1 MNGALDAHSAHSARD
16 AANRAALARLHAVRP
31 QWRAV
36 VRARDAVGLPD
47 FTLLHAGPP
56 FADPVG
62 PPPPVLSS
70 AVLACLHEGW
80 ASNETD
86 AQRLIASGQVRLVS
100 AQSYRVVVP
109 LAAIVSPGTP
119 LVEVVD
125 AAAPDDPRRR
135 AWSMFGSGAGA
146 QIRFGTRDPAVLE
159 RLRWRDNVFV
169 PLLADALAGNP
180 VDLLPLAAAGL
191 AGGDDLHARTTGATA
206 ALAERLALPA
216 AHGILSQSPLFFLT
230 LWMAACHLMMD
241 AAANDGSDPDA
252 TLVVALAGNGREV
265 GVRLAGHP
273 SRWVT
278 LPAAAPRGPRIKPG
292 SAETASP
299 LVGDSGVID
308 AAGFGAQAL
317 GFAPEP
323 AQAFAPWLPDGWQRD
338 QPMLYAADWPSFDG
352 LRCALDAAAVA
363 ARGTD
368 PLAAIAMIDARG
380 RAGLLGRGVFA
391 APVALFHAAV
401 NGAR

>member
-1 MNGALDAHSAHSARD
+1 MSAGALAETRA

-31 QWRAV
+31 QWSAV

-56 FADPVG
+56 FEDPVG

-80 ASNETD
+80 ASTEAD
-86 AQRLIASGQVRLVS
+86 AQRLIASGKVRLVD

-119 LVEVVD
+119 LIEVTD
-125 AAAPDDPRRR
+125 AAAPNDPRRR

-146 QIRFGTRDPAVLE
+146 QIRFGTREPAVLE

-169 PLLADALAGNP
+169 PLLSDVLANGP
-180 VDLLPLAAAGL
+180 IELFPLAAAGL
-191 AGGDDLHARTTGATA
+191 AGGDDLHARTTAATA
-206 ALAERLALPA
+206 ALADRLALPA
-216 AHGILSQSPLFFLT
+216 AHSILSQSPLFFLT

-265 GVRLAGHP
+265 GVRLAGDP

-292 SAETASP
+292 STESASP

-317 GFAPEP
+317 RFAPEP
-323 AQAFAPWLPDGWQRD
+323 ADALAPWLPAGWQSA
-338 QPMLYAADWPSFDG
+338 QPALLADDWPAFAG

-363 ARGTD
+363 AHGTA
-368 PLAAIAMIDARG
+368 PLAAIAMIDAAG
-380 RAGLLGRGVFA
+380 RAGLLGRGLYT
-391 APVALFHAAV
+391 APVALFLAAL
-401 NGAR
+401 NRR

>member
-1 MNGALDAHSAHSARD
+1 MSIEPVTGTGAARA

-36 VRARDAVGLPD
+36 VSARDAIALPD

-80 ASNETD
+80 ASTETD
-86 AQRLIASGQVRLVS
+86 AQRLIASGKVRLAD

-109 LAAIVSPGTP
+109 LAAIVSPNTP
-119 LVEVVD
+119 LVEVID

-159 RLRWRDNVFV
+159 RLRWRDTVFV
-169 PLLADALAGNP
+169 PLLAHALAGNP

-191 AGGDDLHARTTGATA
+191 VGDDDLHARTTAATA
-206 ALAERLALPA
+206 ALADRLALPA
-216 AHGILSQSPLFFLT
+216 ARGILDQSPLFFLT

-241 AAANDGSDPDA
+241 AAANGGSDPDA

-265 GVRLAGHP
+265 GVRLAGDP

-278 LPAAAPRGPRIKPG
+278 QPAAAPRGPRIRPG
-292 SAETASP
+292 SREIASP

-317 GFAPEP
+317 RLAPEP
-323 AQAFAPWLPDGWQRD
+323 AEAFASWLPGDWQTA
-338 QPMLYAADWPSFDG
+338 QPPLFAGDWPEFGG

-363 ARGTD
+363 ERGTD
-368 PLAAIAMIDARG
+368 PLAAIAMIDSAG
-380 RAGLLGRGVFA
+380 RAGLLGRGVYA
-391 APVALFHAAV
+391 APLALFLAAL
-401 NGAR
+401 NRR